1 MITNMTTGLLVVS
14 LIWVSTIRLLLEY
27 ENEAEVNVR
36 EMVFEETDTP
46 EEVALKSSVLS
57 IYNKVLD
64 RRLMRKA
71 FMFSRGLTDFKRIQ
85 ALEKRRARDA
95 RHERDAVVRS
105 RPFAR
110 LLTPEDYE
118 IFEAG
123 LVHEAALTVKVEKL
137 QEYRKMGLKNKSDIS
152 QYEKD
157 KKVYAFS
164 YLQ

>member
-1 MITNMTTGLLVVS
+1 MKSQVICLLVVN
-14 LIWVSTIRLLLEY
+14 LMLVSRTVIETLEY
-27 ENEAEVNVR
+27 DNEAEVNVR

-85 ALEKRRARDA
+85 AQEKRRARDA
-95 RHERDAVVRS
+95 RHERDAVVKT

-118 IFEAG
+118 VFESG
-123 LVHEAALTVKVEKL
+123 LVHEASLTVRVEKL
-137 QEYRKMGLKNKSDIS
+137 QEYRRM
-152 QYEKD
+152 
-157 KKVYAFS
+157 VYPS
-164 YLQ
+164 MKRTKRRLQPMRNLLECM